1 MENIKEIEAKAK
13 ELLNSTLILNENTYN
28 TTIDAFYEHF
38 EGLDSFLKSM
48 RPKGYFG
55 MSPQEQNDLD
65 QQQEMINRLQEI
77 KEFVELNYQKNKDLI
92 NK

>member
-1 MENIKEIEAKAK
+1 
-13 ELLNSTLILNENTYN
+13 
-28 TTIDAFYEHF
+28 
-38 EGLDSFLKSM
+38 M

-65 QQQEMINRLQEI
+65 QQQKMINRLQEI
-77 KEFVELNYQKNKDLI
+77 KEFVELNYKKNKDLI